1 MRIIG
6 IDPGLRKT
14 GFGVIEQNGNVM
26 KYIASG
32 TIIIPTNVPLSERL
46 KVIFDNI
53 NQVIRETNPLVA
65 AMEIIF
71 MNTNPATTLL
81 LGQARGAALCA
92 IANNNIKVYEYTAL
106 QIKKAVV
113 GTGRAAKNQ
122 VQTMVQR
129 LLSLNGL
136 PSPDSADALSCAIC
150 HSNINPFRLIMRNL
164 QNSNTIDKDKTIK
177 KGRLI

>member
-14 GFGVIEQNGNVM
+14 GFGIIEQNGQTI
-26 KYIASG
+26 KYVTSG
-32 TIIIPTNVPLSERL
+32 TIVIPTDLPLAERL
-46 KVIFDNI
+46 KVIFDNL
-53 NQVIRETNPLVA
+53 NQIIRETNPLVA

-92 IANNNIKVYEYTAL
+92 VANNDIKVYEYTAL

-122 VQTMVQR
+122 VQMMVQR

-136 PSPDSADALSCAIC
+136 PSSDSADALSCALC
-150 HSNINPFRLIMRNL
+150 HSNINPFRMIMKNL
-164 QNSNTIDKDKTIK
+164 QHSDINDKEKTVK
-177 KGRLI
+177 NGRLI

>member
-1 MRIIG
+1 MRVIG
-6 IDPGLRKT
+6 IDPGLRRT
-14 GFGVIEQNGNVM
+14 GFGIIDQNGQSVR
-26 KYIASG
+26 YITSG
-32 TIIIPTNVPLSERL
+32 TIIVPTNIPLAERL
-46 KVIFDNI
+46 KVIFDNL
-53 NQVIRETNPLVA
+53 NQVIEETNPLVA

-92 IANNNIKVYEYTAL
+92 IANNDIKVYEYTAL

-122 VQTMVQR
+122 VQMMVQR

-136 PSPDSADALSCAIC
+136 PSPDSADALSCALC
-150 HSNINPFRLIMRNL
+150 HSNINQFRKITN
-164 QNSNTIDKDKTIK
+164 NSQYKDINDKDKTIK
-177 KGRLI
+177 NGRLI

>member
-14 GFGVIEQNGNVM
+14 GFGIIEQNGQAV
-26 KYIASG
+26 KYITSG
-32 TIIIPTNVPLSERL
+32 TIIIPTNLPLAERL

-53 NQVIRETNPLVA
+53 NQIIEDTNPLVA

-92 IANNNIKVYEYTAL
+92 IANNDIKVYEYTAL

-122 VQTMVQR
+122 VQMMVKR

-136 PSPDSADALSCAIC
+136 PSPDSADAISCALC
-150 HSNINPFRLIMRNL
+150 HSNINPLRMIMNNL
-164 QNSNTIDKDKTIK
+164 KYSDVNYKDKTIK
-177 KGRLI
+177 NGRLI